1 MKKCQLNYCLRNIN
15 DLWDWGVKCVVSV
28 KKEDSGS
35 MKEKHASVTVQ
46 EVVRQRI
53 AQWEGRGTGGD
64 HHLHPSKGSARDTP
78 ALNIMPEVVDQ
89 AAKVALDGQVSPTPA
104 LTPPSSASSGS
115 SVQDHEFEEPLLKDS
130 SSLRLNTPVRNAAV
144 RRFWQQQVRTT
155 RG

>member
-1 MKKCQLNYCLRNIN
+1 M
-15 DLWDWGVKCVVSV
+15 VSV
-28 KKEDSGS
+28 KKKDSGRQYS
-35 MKEKHASVTVQ
+35 MKEKHGSVTVQ

-64 HHLHPSKGSARDTP
+64 HHLHPSKGGARDTP
-78 ALNIMPEVVDQ
+78 ALNIMPEVDQ
-89 AAKVALDGQVSPTPA
+89 AAKVDLDGQVSPTPA

>member
-1 MKKCQLNYCLRNIN
+1 M
-15 DLWDWGVKCVVSV
+15 SV
-28 KKEDSGS
+28 RKVEDSGS

-64 HHLHPSKGSARDTP
+64 HHLRPSKGSPRDTP
-78 ALNIMPEVVDQ
+78 ALNIMPEVDQ
-89 AAKVALDGQVSPTPA
+89 AAKVDLDGQVSPTPA

-155 RG
+155 RS